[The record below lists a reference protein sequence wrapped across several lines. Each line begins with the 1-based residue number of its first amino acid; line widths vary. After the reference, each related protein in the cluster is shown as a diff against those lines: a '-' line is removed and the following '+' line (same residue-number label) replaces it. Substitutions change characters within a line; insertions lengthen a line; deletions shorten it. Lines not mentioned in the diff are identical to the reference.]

1 MKRCLICGWV
11 NADDAKTCLQ
21 CHHPFEGEKNGSDE
35 AKSLK
40 DSKAILSGTVGLQ
53 RGTLP
58 PRKGH
63 SAADGEPV
71 YVDENTRGGFSLM
84 MIPESNED
92 IMPYAERY
100 EGHEVKL
107 NRSNTDRTN
116 KTITSK
122 EQARLVNIDNRWYIE
137 DHSDMKSTFVRAS
150 RPIELHSGDVIL
162 LGDRLFRFDDLN
174 EEPAL

>member
-1 MKRCLICGWV
+1 MKRCSNCGGV

-21 CHHPFEGEKNGSDE
+21 CHQPFENANDAQASNNL
-35 AKSLK
+35 KS
-40 DSKAILSGTVGLQ
+40 SVMGTVGLQ

-63 SAADGEPV
+63 STAAAEPRF
-71 YVDENTRGGFSLM
+71 VDENTRGGFSLM
-84 MIPESNED
+84 MIPESNEE

-174 EEPAL
+174 EEPRDMI